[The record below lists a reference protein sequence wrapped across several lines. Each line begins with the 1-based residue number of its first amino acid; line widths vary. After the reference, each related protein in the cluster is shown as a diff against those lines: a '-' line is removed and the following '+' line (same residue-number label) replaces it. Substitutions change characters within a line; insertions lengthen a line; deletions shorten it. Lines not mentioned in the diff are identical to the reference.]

1 MNANVK
7 LLAMNFPQFHPI
19 PENDILW
26 GKGFTEWTNVTKARP
41 LFRGH
46 YQPQLPTD
54 LGFYD
59 LRLPEARQAQA
70 DLAREYGIH
79 GICYY
84 HYWLHGHRLLERPV
98 NDIIA
103 SGKPDMPFCLCWAN
117 EHWTR
122 KWDGLES
129 EILVRQDYSD
139 EDDLAHIR
147 WLCEYP
153 FRDPR
158 YVRIDGKPVFL
169 VYRAFRLPDPART
182 CRIWREEAHR
192 LGIGEIYLCRMETF
206 TDEVGDPTDIGF
218 DAAVEFQPDWKNM
231 GPAQRQGLFW
241 RSLRK
246 LGLSN
251 RAFGDHR
258 IYDYE
263 TVVKRMLRK
272 ENPPYK
278 RFPCVTPGWDNSP
291 RKKTD
296 GLIIRDSNPRLY
308 EMWLTEAIRK
318 FEPFSEDENLV
329 FICALNEWAE
339 GNHLEPCRRWGRAY
353 LEATRRSL
361 EAGLGQ
367 ETANPAT
374 MENAAVRKSSEND
387 SAGNGGSI
395 QRDTNMD
402 TALLFRRLRDLY
414 SGSKPFDPQERQL
427 LRSLDRKGVFINLY
441 NMASLETHSED
452 KSTAFGLFLII
463 SDLLQGV
470 NAELAGK
477 CRYKL
482 ALLSSATA
490 ERKKHLEAC
499 LEMYPAHTAAR
510 RLMSEI
516 NEDVATSAA

>member
-7 LLAMNFPQFHPI
+7 ILALNFPQFHPI

-26 GKGFTEWTNVTKARP
+26 GKGFTEWTNVTKAKP

-147 WLCEYP
+147 WLCEHP

-169 VYRAFRLPDPART
+169 IYRAFRLPDPART
-182 CRIWREEAHR
+182 CRIWREEAYR

-206 TDEVGDPTDIGF
+206 VDEIGDPTEIGF

-231 GPAQRQGLFW
+231 GPPQRRGPFW

-251 RAFGDHR
+251 RAFGNHR

-272 ENPPYK
+272 EKPPYK

-318 FEPFSEDENLV
+318 FKPFSEDENLV

-361 EAGLGQ
+361 EGASLP
-367 ETANPAT
+367 ETIKPVLKNSSRGREPAVPDW
-374 MENAAVRKSSEND
+374 AKKKDPIRRSL
-387 SAGNGGSI
+387 
-395 QRDTNMD
+395 NMD
-402 TALLFRRLRDLY
+402 AASLFQRLRDLY
-414 SGSKPFDPQERQL
+414 SGSKSFNEEEKQL
-427 LRSLDRKGVFINLY
+427 LQALDQKEVFIHLY
-441 NMASLETHSED
+441 NMASLAAERQDENA
-452 KSTAFGLFLII
+452 AFRLFLLIGG
-463 SDLLQGV
+463 LMRGV
-470 NAELAGK
+470 NPDLAGK
-477 CRYKL
+477 CHYKL
-482 ALLSSATA
+482 ALLSSPAA

-499 LEMYPAHTAAR
+499 LELYPEHRAAR
-510 RLMSEI
+510 KLLYEI
-516 NEDVATSAA
+516 KENIATSAA